1 MQNWSDDMKGS
12 MLMIAAMAAFT
23 FNDTCM
29 KAVTAGLPLFQSILL
44 RGVVTSALV
53 LAVAYRTGGLRFDF
67 PRRDW
72 FVILLRTIGEVAGT
86 FAFLAALRQMPLA
99 NLSAILQ
106 SLPLLVTLGA
116 AILFGEHIGWRRMLA
131 ILTGFAGVLLIIRPG
146 TEGFD
151 RWALLGV
158 VSVLFVVLRDL
169 ATRRLSREV
178 PSIMVALCSA
188 FAVAVA
194 AGLAVPFA
202 GWQPPTGSD
211 LLLIAL
217 AAVLLVAGYLASVMA
232 MRVGAI
238 AVIAPFRYTSLV
250 FALILGLVV
259 FGQFP
264 DALTLAGAGIV
275 IATGLYTFHRERRR
289 SAGLRASPVDLSAP
303 KV

>member
-29 KAVTAGLPLFQSILL
+29 KAVTADLPLFQSILL
-44 RGVVTSALV
+44 RGIATSALV
-53 LAVAYRTGGLRFDF
+53 FAVAVRTGGLRLDI
-67 PRRDW
+67 PARDW

-86 FAFLAALRQMPLA
+86 FAFLAALRHMPLA

-116 AILFGEHIGWRRMLA
+116 AILFRESIGWRRMLA
-131 ILTGFAGVLLIIRPG
+131 ILVGFVGVLLIIRPG

-178 PSIMVALCSA
+178 PSITVALCSA
-188 FAVAVA
+188 VAVAVS

-202 GWQPPTGSD
+202 GWQTPTGTD
-211 LLLIAL
+211 LLLILL
-217 AAVLLVAGYLASVMA
+217 ASVFLVAGYLASVMA

-238 AVIAPFRYTSLV
+238 AAIAPFRYTSLV

-264 DALTLAGAGIV
+264 DGLTLAGAAIV
-275 IATGLYTFHRERRR
+275 ICTGLYSLHRERRR
-289 SAGLRASPVDLSAP
+289 ASADARAGR
-303 KV
+303 